1 MALSHESGH
10 SPRVPTAPAPIPDYV
25 GKDTRLPLAVKLA
38 FGAPHFAGAGMA
50 IPVAIYMPI
59 FYSDT
64 VLVPLGY
71 IAMAVAFAR
80 AFDAITDPLMGWI
93 TDRTKTRWGRRRP
106 WMMLGAPLCAVAFVA
121 LFTPPL
127 GLAPMEAARWFTAT
141 FVLFFLASTMYGIPH
156 YGLGPEITLDYK
168 ERLSLFG
175 WMEGFAVLGT
185 MVAAAVPA
193 MLIGSLGSA
202 RAAYSTFAMAMGVL
216 LVVFYTILCI
226 RIRERPDF
234 YQRESNPLIPGIRRV
249 LRNRPFRVLLGVYLA
264 ASITGAIPGLM
275 MPYFTKYVLKPE
287 DPERWI
293 GIFLL
298 TYFASAFL
306 FMPLW
311 IQAARRFGKKPIYLI
326 TLASGGAGSAALFF
340 VGEGD
345 LWQTFVILVWAGSTF
360 GVRLFLAPSMQA
372 DVIDYDEFLTGKRRE
387 AQYGALWAIMTKFT
401 VIPSASVPL
410 AILATMGFA
419 PNVEQSETVRHAISA
434 IFGLLPAATS
444 LIALAIAAFFPID
457 ETRHRAIMSGVLA
470 HERGETALD
479 PLTGAIVGPPR
490 DRGVEETMGWFL
502 DHFSG
507 RELRRYLLHGPRP
520 VVLGAGVAV
529 FVSGLV
535 LTVGAVVALRSVG
548 NLSVEPGVATIAAVV
563 LAGAGLAALAFHGMR
578 LHAAFRLQRAPV
590 PESIV
595 KAHLE
600 LTRRLDPGRSSAR
613 DRGRSGSRPSR

>member
-1 MALSHESGH
+1 MARRPADGH
-10 SPRVPTAPAPIPDYV
+10 SARVPTTTDPIPDYV
-25 GKDTRLPLAVKLA
+25 GKDTRLPLGVKLA

-64 VLVPLGY
+64 ILVPLGY

-93 TDRTKTRWGRRRP
+93 TDRTRTRWGRRRP
-106 WMMLGAPLCAVAFVA
+106 WMMLGAPLCAVAFFA

-127 GLAPMEAARWFTAT
+127 ALEPMEAARWFTVT
-141 FVLFFLASTMYGIPH
+141 FVFFFLASTMYGIPH
-156 YGLGPEITLDYK
+156 YGLGPELTLDYK

-185 MVAAAVPA
+185 IVASAVPA
-193 MLIGSLGSA
+193 LLIGALGGA
-202 RAAYSTFAMAMGVL
+202 RAAYSTFALAMGVL
-216 LVVFYTILCI
+216 LIVFYTILCI

-234 YQRESNPLIPGIRRV
+234 YQRESNPMIPGIRRV

-275 MPYFTKYVLKPE
+275 MPYFTKYVLQPE
-287 DPERWI
+287 HPERWI

-306 FMPLW
+306 FMPFW
-311 IQAARRFGKKPIYLI
+311 IRAARRFGKKPIYLI

-345 LWQTFVILVWAGSTF
+345 LWPTFWILVWAGSSF
-360 GVRLFLAPSMQA
+360 GVRLLLAPSMQA

-410 AILATMGFA
+410 AILATLGFQ
-419 PNVEQSETVRHAISA
+419 PNVEQSETVRQAISA

-444 LIALAIAAFFPID
+444 LIAFSIALFFPID
-457 ETRHRAIMSGVLA
+457 EARHRAIMSGVLA
-470 HERGETALD
+470 HKRGETALD
-479 PLTGAIVGPPR
+479 PLTGATVGPPR
-490 DRGVEETMGWFL
+490 DRGVDETTGWFL
-502 DHFSG
+502 DHFSA
-507 RELRRYLLHGPRP
+507 RELRRYRLRGARP
-520 VVLGAGVAV
+520 VLLGTSVAVLVSAGVLA
-529 FVSGLV
+529 G
-535 LTVGAVVALRSVG
+535 GASVALRSIG
-548 NLSVEPGVATIAAVV
+548 NLSVEPGIATIAAVV
-563 LAGAGLAALAFHGMR
+563 VAGAGLTALLFHAMRLRAAL
-578 LHAAFRLQRAPV
+578 RLQRVPV
-590 PESIV
+590 AGAV
-595 KAHLE
+595 VTAHLE
-600 LTRRLDPGRSSAR
+600 LTRRLAPGRA
-613 DRGRSGSRPSR
+613 PS

>member
-1 MALSHESGH
+1 MARA
-10 SPRVPTAPAPIPDYV
+10 SPGRHTPEVADAPSSPVPDYV
-25 GKDTRLPLAVKLA
+25 GRDSHLPLAVKLA
-38 FGAPHFAGAGMA
+38 YGAPNFAGAGMA
-50 IPVAIYMPI
+50 IPVAIYMSI

-93 TDRTKTRWGRRRP
+93 TDRTRTRWGRRRP
-106 WMMLGAPLCAVAFVA
+106 WMMLGAPLCALAFIA
-121 LFTPPL
+121 LFSPPAAL
-127 GLAPMEAARWFTAT
+127 QPMEAARWFTVT
-141 FVLFFLASTMYGIPH
+141 FVLFFVATTMYGIPH

-175 WMEGFAVLGT
+175 WMEGFSVLGT
-185 MVAAAVPA
+185 MVAAAAPGLLVG
-193 MLIGSLGSA
+193 LLGSE
-202 RAAYSTFAMAMGVL
+202 RSAYSAFAVIMGLL
-216 LVVFYTILCI
+216 LVALYTVLCI

-234 YQRESNPLIPGIRRV
+234 YRRESNPLIPGVRRV

-275 MPYFTKYVLKPE
+275 MPYFTKYVLRPD

-293 GIFLL
+293 GLFLL

-311 IQAARRFGKKPIYLI
+311 IRAARRFGKKNIYLL
-326 TLASGGAGSAALFF
+326 TLASGGTGSAALFF

-345 LWQTFVILVWAGSTF
+345 MWLTFAILVWAGSSF

-410 AILATMGFA
+410 AILASLGFQ
-419 PNVEQSETVRHAISA
+419 PNVEQSETVRYAISG

-444 LIALAIAAFFPID
+444 LVAIGIAWFFPID
-457 ETRHRAIMSGVLA
+457 ETVHRAIMRGVDA
-470 HERGETALD
+470 HRRGETALD
-479 PLTGAIVGPPR
+479 PLTGVHVGPPR
-490 DRGVEETMGWFL
+490 ERGVDERTGWFL
-502 DHFSG
+502 DHFSE
-507 RELRRYLLHGPRP
+507 RELGRYLRRGASPLVIGPALAMGLSAA
-520 VVLGAGVAV
+520 VLLACTA
-529 FVSGLV
+529 
-535 LTVGAVVALRSVG
+535 TALQSIG
-548 NLSVEPGVATIAAVV
+548 NLASEPGIGTILAVV
-563 LAGAGLAALAFHGMR
+563 LAGCGLTALVFHGFRLRAGLR
-578 LHAAFRLQRAPV
+578 LRASPITTEV
-590 PESIV
+590 V

-600 LTRRLDPGRSSAR
+600 LTRRLAPERSWRRA
-613 DRGRSGSRPSR
+613 

>member
-1 MALSHESGH
+1 MALPGGSRH

-25 GKDTRLPLAVKLA
+25 GKDTHLPLGVKLA

-106 WMMLGAPLCAVAFVA
+106 WMMLGAPLCALAFVA

-127 GLAPMEAARWFTAT
+127 GLEPMAAARWFTVT

-185 MVAAAVPA
+185 MVAAAIPA
-193 MLIGSLGSA
+193 MLISSLGSA

-216 LVVFYTILCI
+216 LVLSYTVLCI

-264 ASITGAIPGLM
+264 ASVTGAIPGLM
-275 MPYFTKYVLKPE
+275 MPYFTKYVLQPE
-287 DPERWI
+287 NPERWI

-311 IQAARRFGKKPIYLI
+311 IRAARRFGKKPIYLI

-345 LWQTFVILVWAGSTF
+345 LWQTFVILVWAGSSF

-410 AILATMGFA
+410 AILASLGFQ
-419 PNVEQSETVRHAISA
+419 PNVEQSETVRHAISG

-444 LIALAIAAFFPID
+444 LIALAIAFFFPID

-470 HERGETALD
+470 HKRGETALD
-479 PLTGAIVGPPR
+479 PLTGATIGPPR
-490 DRGVEETMGWFL
+490 DRGVDETTGWFL

-507 RELRRYLLHGPRP
+507 RELRRYLRRGARP
-520 VVLGAGVAV
+520 VIVGTAVAVSVSAGVLA
-529 FVSGLV
+529 
-535 LTVGAVVALRSVG
+535 TGAVVALRSIG

-563 LAGAGLAALAFHGMR
+563 LAGAGLTACAFHGMR
-578 LHAAFRLQRAPV
+578 LHAALRLRRVPV
-590 PESIV
+590 PEAVV

-600 LTRRLDPGRSSAR
+600 LTRLLAPGRNRA
-613 DRGRSGSRPSR
+613 

>member
-1 MALSHESGH
+1 MAPPGPTGH

-25 GKDTRLPLAVKLA
+25 GKDSRLPLGVKLA

-93 TDRTKTRWGRRRP
+93 TDRTNTRWGRRRP
-106 WMMLGAPLCAVAFVA
+106 WMMLGAPLGAVAFVA

-127 GLAPMEAARWFTAT
+127 GLAPMEAARWFTAS
-141 FVLFFLASTMYGIPH
+141 FVFFFLATTMYGIPH

-193 MLIGSLGSA
+193 LLIDSLGTA

-216 LVVFYTILCI
+216 LVLFYITLCL

-275 MPYFTKYVLKPE
+275 MPYFTKYVLQPE
-287 DPERWI
+287 NPERWI

-306 FMPLW
+306 FMPFW
-311 IQAARRFGKKPIYLI
+311 IRAARRFGKKPIYLI

-340 VGEGD
+340 VGESD
-345 LWQTFVILVWAGSTF
+345 LWQTFVILVWAGSSF

-410 AILATMGFA
+410 AILASMGFQ
-419 PNVEQSETVRHAISA
+419 PNVEQSETVRYAISG

-444 LIALAIAAFFPID
+444 LIALAIAVFFPID

-470 HERGETALD
+470 HKRGETALD
-479 PLTGAIVGPPR
+479 PLTGATIGPPR
-490 DRGVEETMGWFL
+490 DRGVDEATGWFL

-507 RELRRYLLHGPRP
+507 RELRRYLLRGARP
-520 VVLGAGVAV
+520 LLVGTVVAAVASAGV
-529 FVSGLV
+529 LV
-535 LTVGAVVALRSVG
+535 LGAVVALRSIG

-563 LAGAGLAALAFHGMR
+563 LAGAGMTALAFHGMR
-578 LHAAFRLQRAPV
+578 LRAALRLQRVPV
-590 PESIV
+590 ADAVV

-600 LTRRLDPGRSSAR
+600 LTRQLAPGRA
-613 DRGRSGSRPSR
+613 PS

>member
-1 MALSHESGH
+1 M
-10 SPRVPTAPAPIPDYV
+10 PTAPAPVPDYV
-25 GKDTRLPLAVKLA
+25 GKDTHLPLAVKLA
-38 FGAPHFAGAGMA
+38 YGAPNFAGAGMA
-50 IPVAIYMPI
+50 IPVAIHMSI

-106 WMMLGAPLCAVAFVA
+106 WIMLGAPLCAIAFVA
-121 LFTPPL
+121 LFTPPPA
-127 GLAPMEAARWFTAT
+127 LAPMEAARWFTVT
-141 FVLFFLASTMYGIPH
+141 FVLFFLATTMYGIPH

-175 WMEGFAVLGT
+175 WMEGFSVLGT
-185 MVAAAVPA
+185 MVAAAAPPL
-193 MLIGSLGSA
+193 LIASLGSD
-202 RAAYSTFAMAMGVL
+202 RAAYSAFAVAMGAL
-216 LVVFYTILCI
+216 LVILYTVLCV

-234 YQRESNPLIPGIRRV
+234 YQRESNPLIPGVRRV

-264 ASITGAIPGLM
+264 ASVTGAIPGLM
-275 MPYFTKYVLKPE
+275 MPYFTKYVLRPE
-287 DPERWI
+287 NPERWI

-306 FMPLW
+306 FMPFW
-311 IQAARRFGKKPIYLI
+311 IRAARRFGKKSIYLI

-345 LWQTFVILVWAGSTF
+345 LWQTFAILVWAGSSF

-410 AILATMGFA
+410 AILASLGFQ
-419 PNVEQSETVRHAISA
+419 PNVEQSDTVRYAISG

-444 LIALAIAAFFPID
+444 LVAFAIAVFFPID
-457 ETRHRAIMSGVLA
+457 EANHRAIMNGVLA
-470 HERGETALD
+470 HKRGEMALD
-479 PLTGAIVGPPR
+479 PLTGVTIGPPR
-490 DRGVEETMGWFL
+490 ERGVDENTGWFL

-507 RELRRYLLHGPRP
+507 RELRRYLLRGARP
-520 VVLGAGVAV
+520 LVVGTAVAV
-529 FVSGLV
+529 MLSGSV
-535 LTVGAVVALRSVG
+535 LAFGTAIALRSIG
-548 NLSVEPGVATIAAVV
+548 NLSVEPGVGTIGAVV
-563 LAGAGLAALAFHGMR
+563 LAGAGLTAVLFHAMRLRAALR
-578 LHAAFRLQRAPV
+578 LDREPV
-590 PESIV
+590 PPVVVE
-595 KAHLE
+595 AHLE
-600 LTRRLDPGRSSAR
+600 LTRRLAPGRSSA
-613 DRGRSGSRPSR
+613 

>member
-1 MALSHESGH
+1 MHT
-10 SPRVPTAPAPIPDYV
+10 PRVPTAPAAIPDYV
-25 GKDTRLPLAVKLA
+25 GKDTRLPLSVKLA

-93 TDRTKTRWGRRRP
+93 TDRTRTRWGRRRP
-106 WMMLGAPLCAVAFVA
+106 WMMLGAPLCALAFVA
-121 LFTPPL
+121 LFTPPV

-193 MLIGSLGSA
+193 LLIRSLGSD
-202 RAAYSTFAMAMGVL
+202 RAAYSAFAIAMGVL
-216 LVVFYTILCI
+216 LVVFYSVLCL

-264 ASITGAIPGLM
+264 ASMTGAIPGLM
-275 MPYFTKYVLKPE
+275 MPYFTKYVLKPD

-311 IQAARRFGKKPIYLI
+311 IRAARSFGKKSIYLI

-345 LWQTFVILVWAGSTF
+345 LWQTFVILVWAGSSF

-410 AILATMGFA
+410 AILASLGFQ
-419 PNVEQSETVRHAISA
+419 PNVEQSETVRHAISG

-444 LIALAIAAFFPID
+444 LIALAIAVFFPID
-457 ETRHRAIMSGVLA
+457 EHRHRAIMAGVRA
-470 HERGETALD
+470 HQRGELALD
-479 PLTGAIVGPPR
+479 PLTGAMIGPPR
-490 DRGVEETMGWFL
+490 ERGVDEATGWFL

-507 RELRRYLLHGPRP
+507 RELRRYRAQGARP
-520 VVLGAGVAV
+520 VVLGTSVAV
-529 FVSGLV
+529 FVSAAV
-535 LTVGAVVALRSVG
+535 LAGGTFLSLRSLG
-548 NLSVEPGVATIAAVV
+548 DLGREPGVATIAAVV
-563 LAGAGLAALAFHGMR
+563 TAGAGLTALCFHGMR
-578 LHAAFRLQRAPV
+578 LRAALRLARAPV
-590 PESIV
+590 AGAVIE
-595 KAHLE
+595 AHLE
-600 LTRRLDPGRSSAR
+600 LTRRLDPGRT
-613 DRGRSGSRPSR
+613 PV